1 MEYRVKV
8 QLFNEANGNLIDS
21 FVVVE
26 EGVSSIVELA
36 REVKKTIDRKFALEE
51 D

>member
-26 EGVSSIVELA
+26 EGVISVVDLA
-36 REVKKTIDRKFALEE
+36 RQIRKQIDKAFALE